1 MTPEEARR
9 VPLRRH
15 RPFALYWI
23 ARVSGTF
30 ALQMQAVAVAWQ
42 MYDLTRNPLDLG
54 LVGLVQ
60 FIPAAL
66 FVLIAGHFADR
77 YNRSRIVRTCQWLAG
92 LATAVLA
99 LGTAGGWLGREAL
112 LAIVFVIGAA
122 RSFEQTTLSTLLPGI
137 VPLPML
143 PRATAAAASATQV
156 AVIAGPALGGL
167 LYAVNPILVY
177 ALCSVLFMTGG
188 LLISLVRAERTAV
201 SREPLSLAVLFAGF
215 AFMRRNPVVLGTITL
230 DLFAVI
236 LGGVFAL
243 LPVFARDV
251 FEAGPWGLGLLRAA
265 PGIGALAAALVLT
278 RWPPRRWVGRIM
290 FGAVATYGVAILIF
304 ALSRSFALS
313 LALLCLLGAA
323 DMISVVIRMTIIQLE
338 TPDDMRGRVSAVNSL
353 FVTASNQLGD
363 FRAGVMA
370 AWLGTIP
377 AVMVG
382 GIGASAG
389 GGRGPEAVR
398 CALSRRD
405 AGQPAPLSAA
415 VIAAHRLLHGR
426 LEPVL
431 KKIRKPHTAGVVM
444 QQAAFE
450 MGLAGL
456 GVRQHHALMAAR
468 GPTAHGG
475 MRHIH
480 VELQREGTI
489 GVAEG
494 LHRKAVAFRQQ
505 HRPAR
510 KIEALTVPL
519 IDVVRPLAA
528 YLPAGHGRP
537 DRVITDFGMAVRML
551 VDPRAELLRQH
562 LRAETDAEERLFL
575 RQHHA
580 DPVDLATHDFIVVI
594 GALRPA
600 EDDGRRVVF
609 QRVGQ
614 GIAEAR
620 PADVEHIAAVAQRQ
634 ADATG
639 RGQLTV
645 ENSQDAGRHAERRI
659 MS

>member
-23 ARVSGTF
+23 ARVSGTV

-60 FIPAAL
+60 FVPAAL

-77 YNRSRIVRTCQWLAG
+77 YDRSKIVRTCQWIAG
-92 LATAVLA
+92 LATATLA
-99 LGTAGGWLGREAL
+99 LGTAGGWLARESL

-137 VPLPML
+137 VPFAML

-177 ALCSVLFMTGG
+177 TLCTILFIAGG
-188 LLISLVRAERTAV
+188 VLISLVRAERTAV

-215 AFMRRNPVVLGTITL
+215 SFMRRNPVVLGTITL
-230 DLFAVI
+230 DLFAVV

-265 PGIGALAAALVLT
+265 PGVGALAAALALT

-290 FGAVATYGVAILIF
+290 FGAVATYGAAILIF
-304 ALSRSFALS
+304 ALSRSFVLS
-313 LALLCLLGAA
+313 MALLCLLGAA
-323 DMISVVIRMTIIQLE
+323 DMISVVIRMTIIQLQ

-363 FRAGVMA
+363 FRAGLMA

-382 GIGASAG
+382 GIGALLVVAV
-389 GGRGPEAVR
+389 GRKMFD
-398 CALSRRD
+398 ALYRVETLDSPRR
-405 AGQPAPLSAA
+405 
-415 VIAAHRLLHGR
+415 
-426 LEPVL
+426 
-431 KKIRKPHTAGVVM
+431 
-444 QQAAFE
+444 
-450 MGLAGL
+450 
-456 GVRQHHALMAAR
+456 
-468 GPTAHGG
+468 
-475 MRHIH
+475 
-480 VELQREGTI
+480 
-489 GVAEG
+489 
-494 LHRKAVAFRQQ
+494 
-505 HRPAR
+505 
-510 KIEALTVPL
+510 
-519 IDVVRPLAA
+519 
-528 YLPAGHGRP
+528 
-537 DRVITDFGMAVRML
+537 
-551 VDPRAELLRQH
+551 
-562 LRAETDAEERLFL
+562 
-575 RQHHA
+575 
-580 DPVDLATHDFIVVI
+580 
-594 GALRPA
+594 
-600 EDDGRRVVF
+600 
-609 QRVGQ
+609 
-614 GIAEAR
+614 
-620 PADVEHIAAVAQRQ
+620 
-634 ADATG
+634 
-639 RGQLTV
+639 
-645 ENSQDAGRHAERRI
+645 
-659 MS
+659 